1 MERHV
6 AGNRDGWWL
15 AAVISPLVLLGGW
28 MLWPNA
34 PAPAPTW
41 TSSGDS
47 ARPKQ
52 TIASQWQEPD
62 TNLVSTGVS
71 EPADSEPTTDAEAA
85 NPEISLDRL
94 QHALANIGI
103 NEDGELVLDEIALAS
118 LRQAFRGLENAG
130 PETLEEL
137 KLYVEAGLA
146 GETGAQA
153 ARVLGDYINYRK
165 ALVTAEGDW
174 AELDNLGPR
183 EKLERTIELRRQH
196 MDPLAASQLFAG
208 EDAHQRYLIAME
220 EIRANRD
227 LTSDQRQESLA
238 RLREDLHSGALLVDG
253 KGTDAVEN
261 LRSARQSWESMGL
274 SDKTQDYLEQQTLGL
289 VAARDLT
296 GTDAQDWQSRYDQFS
311 RQRDTILNAGLTE
324 AEKTRQ
330 VESLMATYFTEEE
343 VEAASNW
350 LPEYLKA
357 ELSD

>member
-1 MERHV
+1 M

-28 MLWPNA
+28 MLWPDSPE
-34 PAPAPTW
+34 PAPSWASSDDSGRPT
-41 TSSGDS
+41 
-47 ARPKQ
+47 Q

-62 TNLVSTGVS
+62 TNLASPQGTGV
-71 EPADSEPTTDAEAA
+71 ADSQPSADDAEAPDA
-85 NPEISLDRL
+85 EISLDRL

-103 NEDGELVLDEIALAS
+103 DENGDLVLDEIALAS

-130 PETLEEL
+130 PETLNEL

-146 GETGAQA
+146 GETGSQA
-153 ARVLGDYINYRK
+153 ARILGDYINYRK
-165 ALVTAEGDW
+165 ALAAAEADW
-174 AELDNLGPR
+174 GKLDDLGPR
-183 EKLERTIELRRQH
+183 QKLERAIDLRRQH

-220 EIRANRD
+220 EVRADPD
-227 LTSDQRQESLA
+227 LTGEQRQQALT

-253 KGTDAVEN
+253 KGTDAVEK
-261 LRSARQSWESMGL
+261 LRSERQKWESMGL
-274 SDKTQDYLEQQTLGL
+274 SDETQDYLKQQTLGL
-289 VAARDLT
+289 VAARDLA
-296 GTDAQDWQSRYDQFS
+296 GTDTQDWQNRYDQFS
-311 RQRDTILNAGLTE
+311 QQRNTILNAGLTE
-324 AEKTRQ
+324 DEKARQ

-350 LPEYLKA
+350 LPEYLKT

>member
-1 MERHV
+1 MV
-6 AGNRDGWWL
+6 AGSRDFTVGL
-15 AAVISPLVLLGGW
+15 AGRLDALAGLPE
-28 MLWPNA
+28 
-34 PAPAPTW
+34 PAPSW
-41 TSSGDS
+41 TSSDDS

-62 TNLVSTGVS
+62 TDLVSR
-71 EPADSEPTTDAEAA
+71 DSEAADDQPPAEEADAA
-85 NPEISLDRL
+85 NPEINLDRL

-103 NEDGELVLDEIALAS
+103 DEDGDLVLDEIALAS
-118 LRQAFRGLENAG
+118 LRQAFRGLEDAG

-153 ARVLGDYINYRK
+153 AKVLGDYISYRK
-165 ALVTAEGDW
+165 ALAVAEADW
-174 AELDNLGPR
+174 AELNDLSPR
-183 EKLERTIELRRQH
+183 QKLERAIELRRQH

-220 EIRANRD
+220 EVRTDRE
-227 LTSDQRQESLA
+227 LTSEQRQEALT

-253 KGTDAVEN
+253 KGTDAVEK
-261 LRSARQSWESMGL
+261 LRSERQSWESMGL
-274 SDKTQDYLEQQTLGL
+274 SDKAQEYLEQQTLGL

-311 RQRDTILNAGLTE
+311 RQRETILNAGLTE
-324 AEKTRQ
+324 EEKTRQ
-330 VESLMATYFTEEE
+330 VQSLMDTYFTEEE

>member
-1 MERHV
+1 M

-15 AAVISPLVLLGGW
+15 AAVISPLILLGGW
-28 MLWPNA
+28 MLWPDSPE
-34 PAPAPTW
+34 PAPSWP
-41 TSSGDS
+41 SSGDS
-47 ARPKQ
+47 ARPQQ

-62 TNLVSTGVS
+62 ESLVTSRDS
-71 EPADSEPTTDAEAA
+71 EPADNQPSDEEAEAA
-85 NPEISLDRL
+85 SPEISLDRL

-103 NEDGELVLDEIALAS
+103 DEDGDLVLDEIALAS
-118 LRQAFRGLENAG
+118 LRQAFRGLEDAG
-130 PETLEEL
+130 PDTLEEL

-153 ARVLGDYINYRK
+153 AKVLGDYISYRK
-165 ALVTAEGDW
+165 ALSAAEANW
-174 AELDNLGPR
+174 AELDDLGPR
-183 EKLERTIELRRQH
+183 EKLERAIELRRQH

-208 EDAHQRYLIAME
+208 EDAHQRYLIARE
-220 EIRANRD
+220 EVRAD
-227 LTSDQRQESLA
+227 HELTNEQRQEALT

-253 KGTDAVEN
+253 KGTDAVKK
-261 LRSARQSWESMGL
+261 LRSERQSWESMGL

-311 RQRDTILNAGLTE
+311 RQRETILHAGLSE
-324 AEKTRQ
+324 EEKARQ
-330 VESLMATYFTEEE
+330 VRSLMTTYFTDEE